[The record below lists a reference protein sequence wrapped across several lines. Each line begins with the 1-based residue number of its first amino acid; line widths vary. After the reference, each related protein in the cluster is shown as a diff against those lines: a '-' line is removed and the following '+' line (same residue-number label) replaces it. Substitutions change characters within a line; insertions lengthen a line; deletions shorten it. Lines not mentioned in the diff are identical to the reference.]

1 MEDVRMLNSDLADT
15 VAAYFAGRGDLIADP
30 YPLYSRL
37 RAAGPVFRHE
47 HMYLVVRHSDVA
59 WMLRDERLQHFDAHR
74 VPSAVAR
81 VANQSDKSLVEEW
94 GNFFMTF
101 LVGTDEPDH
110 MRRRKLQQQGFL
122 PKQVAGVGEYAKQ
135 TADSLLDRGVAK
147 GEFDFFADIAHVLP
161 SQVIAHMLG
170 VPSEDMD
177 LVRHWVDAVGYVQ
190 GLGYEHI
197 PEVIDDLENY
207 RAYVDRHIEVR
218 RGRPQRDDLLGALM
232 AAQED
237 GDKLTMSEVVVS
249 FFNLLFSGSE
259 STATGIVSGMC
270 ALLTHR
276 DQWEKLCE
284 DPEIATQATEEILR
298 YISPIQYITR
308 YTRDDIDV
316 SGTIIPGN
324 STIKLMLGSANHD
337 PDRFEAP
344 DLFDVERSDTKS
356 LVFGSGS
363 HFCMGNALARLE
375 IATTIRR
382 CAQRFPSLQLAS
394 NDLNWREN
402 PLMHRPSALPVV
414 VPRVA
419 AHA

>member
-1 MEDVRMLNSDLADT
+1 
-15 VAAYFAGRGDLIADP
+15 
-30 YPLYSRL
+30 
-37 RAAGPVFRHE
+37 
-47 HMYLVVRHSDVA
+47 
-59 WMLRDERLQHFDAHR
+59 
-74 VPSAVAR
+74 
-81 VANQSDKSLVEEW
+81 
-94 GNFFMTF
+94 
-101 LVGTDEPDH
+101 
-110 MRRRKLQQQGFL
+110 
-122 PKQVAGVGEYAKQ
+122 
-135 TADSLLDRGVAK
+135 
-147 GEFDFFADIAHVLP
+147 
-161 SQVIAHMLG
+161 
-170 VPSEDMD
+170 
-177 LVRHWVDAVGYVQ
+177 
-190 GLGYEHI
+190 
-197 PEVIDDLENY
+197 
-207 RAYVDRHIEVR
+207 
-218 RGRPQRDDLLGALM
+218 
-232 AAQED
+232 
-237 GDKLTMSEVVVS
+237 MSEVVVS